1 LPITVAVWSATRF
14 RVFLAKT
21 SGLARASSTVSGSS
35 GQGGR
40 YTRVAVLFEQ
50 ADPVVPAA
58 RQQPEPMDEDDRRLA
73 ARVGL
78 IDLALLALCDL
89 GFGKDDVR

>member
-1 LPITVAVWSATRF
+1 
-14 RVFLAKT
+14 
-21 SGLARASSTVSGSS
+21 
-35 GQGGR
+35 
-40 YTRVAVLFEQ
+40 
-50 ADPVVPAA
+50 
-58 RQQPEPMDEDDRRLA
+58 MDEDDRRLA